1 ANWYVFGRLAWNH
14 RLDAGEIAREWIGM
28 TFSNKGPFMEHLLNM
43 MMESREAVVNYM
55 MPLGLHHLF
64 YTGHHY
70 GPEPWANDPFSR
82 PDWQPPYYHKADA
95 NGVGFDRSTTGSN
108 AVSQY
113 FEPLSGLYDNV
124 ETCPEN
130 LLLWFHHVP
139 WDHTMKN
146 GYTLW
151 EEMCRLYTLGVDQAR
166 GFQKTWDRL
175 EPYIDKARFLDI
187 QYKLKIQA
195 RDAQWWRDACLLYF
209 QTFSR
214 KPIPL
219 ELERPVYDL
228 EELMRMEVI
237 ME

>member
-1 ANWYVFGRLAWNH
+1 
-14 RLDAGEIAREWIGM
+14 
-28 TFSNKGPFMEHLLNM
+28 MEPLLNM
-43 MMESREAVVNYM
+43 MMESREAAVNYM

-95 NGVGFDRSTTGSN
+95 IGVGFDRSTRGSN

-113 FEPLSGLYDNV
+113 FEPLSGLYENI

-139 WDHTMKN
+139 WDHIMKN
-146 GYTLW
+146 GNTLW
-151 EEMCRLYTLGVDQAR
+151 EEMCRLYTLGVNQTR
-166 GFQKTWDRL
+166 GFQKSWDRL
-175 EPYIDKARFLDI
+175 EAYVDKTRFNDI